1 MVKKLRRAFTIVEL
15 VIVIAVI
22 AILAAVLIPTFT
34 SLIQKANVSNDT
46 QIVREMNTALSMGEA
61 DGRPEDMGDV
71 LDVLSEYGGFD
82 MAKFNPS
89 TDGYL
94 YVWEKTSN
102 QILLMDD
109 KGAVAFNV
117 KDYDE
122 SNWELYVPVAN
133 TETAGAI
140 CAYVTEVGVYV
151 TQDLTYDFNLKNV
164 VPFQVADGKTLT
176 GNVTMVGT
184 NAITTS
190 VSGNIVGTLT
200 IDNAKAEV
208 SHEGTVNA
216 VEIKAVKSSSY
227 HEYGTVKE
235 SFAVSNGRVVIEES
249 ANVSQISVPA
259 DATNVKIQSNS
270 LQNIVVVAESSDV
283 TLENGSGKLF
293 LDGSAA
299 DAVADKNQT
308 SESMVKKTVVQN
320 AAELKAEFAK
330 EKAYIQL
337 GADILLATSDFDETV
352 AASGSYLYNSINTS
366 SIYLDLN
373 GHYIK
378 DPNYDTFGYTDA
390 NNKGQQL
397 IGTVGSITI
406 DDTSSDLSGAIYATR
421 NLLRAEGN
429 SEAKT
434 FSQIKQGTFVT
445 KSYTGGTCLFLSTT
459 NVIIDNCNV
468 YSTNFGVLIGDNGF
482 TEKAQVN
489 GGKVVGTANSG
500 TKVKDQHAYA
510 FRIWYCPN
518 ATINNLTVY
527 GIQGALALTGG
538 VVTVNGGYYEASG
551 VAYDLYKEATGFD
564 AKTEYYGEQ
573 AVSDSVIFYGGYFAG
588 ENEETSIIINGGT
601 FVSSG
606 RNAILVG
613 NSADGGNGETARV
626 IIYGGTYT
634 GKGSAVEF
642 TSNTSYGL
650 GIVAIYGGT
659 YSHNVEDKMSD
670 LEHYECVQEGDVF
683 VVKAK

>member
-200 IDNAKAEV
+200 INNANAEV
-208 SHEGTVNA
+208 SHRGTVNA
-216 VEIKAVKSSSY
+216 VVLTAVKSSSY

-235 SFAVSNGRVVIEES
+235 SFEVSNGRVVIEES
-249 ANVSQISVPA
+249 ANVPQIAVPS
-259 DATNVKIQSNS
+259 DAENVKIMSNS
-270 LQNIVVVAESSDV
+270 LQNIIVSTESANV

-337 GADILLATSDFDETV
+337 GADIVFTTEDFDSISECYLFNGSATSAV
-352 AASGSYLYNSINTS
+352 
-366 SIYLDLN
+366 YLDLN

-378 DPNYDTFGYTDA
+378 DPNYDTFHYTDA

-397 IGTVGSITI
+397 IGTIGSITI
-406 DDTSSDLSGAIYATR
+406 DDTSSELSGAIYATR

-468 YSTNFGVLIGDNGF
+468 YSTNFGVYIGDNGN
-482 TEKAQVN
+482 TEKVVVN
-489 GGKVVGTANSG
+489 GGKVVGTANNA
-500 TKVKDQHAYA
+500 TKVEGNYAYA
-510 FRIWYCPN
+510 FVIGYCPDGV
-518 ATINNLTVY
+518 INNLTVY
-527 GIQGALALTGG
+527 GIQGALSLNGG
-538 VVTVNGGYYEASG
+538 VVAVNDGYYEASG

-564 AKTEYYGEQ
+564 AKAEYFGDGAIQ
-573 AVSDSVIFYGGYFAG
+573 DGHVFYGGYFAG

-606 RNAILVG
+606 RNAVLVG
-613 NSADGGNGETARV
+613 NSADGGKGETARV
-626 IIYGGTYT
+626 VIYGGTYT
-634 GKGSAVEF
+634 GKGSAVQF

-659 YSHNVEDKMSD
+659 YSHNVQDKMSD